1 MEDSS
6 LKAASYCSSDM
17 LMTLLQ
23 HLPSLAISTCLCAF
37 LFLQIQTVTSSS
49 SSDIAT
55 GIETS
60 RAVFLTVRLLPEPAV
75 VENKIQNRSCFGV
88 LRISLDII

>member
-1 MEDSS
+1 
-6 LKAASYCSSDM
+6 M

-55 GIETS
+55 GIETR

-75 VENKIQNRSCFGV
+75 VENKIYNHRIFEHMYGV
-88 LRISLDII
+88 LNVVEKTTNYTI